1 MVPFRLRRVPT
12 LLTGSVVMHYRN
24 VRSPART
31 AIAYITVLMVHFIV
45 VPIPILIH
53 VRLQVVHLVD
63 YMDDEEHKSKI
74 SLYVVAVL
82 AVIVVAI
89 IAVVAVGYH
98 TKTVPVTTSTT
109 SAANS
114 SLRPP
119 IIAGAHIISVTPAPL
134 IQQLKNNL
142 ASSYLAVYSFPNNS
156 NETLII
162 RMLRYSNNNSAY
174 NAYLLIT
181 NYTFNSTAI
190 SMPALPSGYAGI
202 YITSQPGGL
211 YSITTHKGVYTVT
224 ATLLGSNENL
234 SNAKSYLE
242 QVIAAALR
250 QA

>member
-1 MVPFRLRRVPT
+1 MHASQIAVDSEYSALQNIPALLVQRL
-12 LLTGSVVMHYRN
+12 
-24 VRSPART
+24 
-31 AIAYITVLMVHFIV
+31 V
-45 VPIPILIH
+45 VPLLAPIH

-74 SLYVVAVL
+74 PLYVVAVL
-82 AVIVVAI
+82 AVIVIVVI
-89 IAVVAVGYH
+89 VVVAVGYH

-109 SAANS
+109 SAVTS
-114 SLRPP
+114 SLQPP
-119 IIAGAHIISVTPAPL
+119 SVAGAHIISLISAPP
-134 IQQLKNNL
+134 IQQLENSL
-142 ASSYLAVYSFPNNS
+142 TGSYLAVYSFPNNS

-162 RMLRYSNNNSAY
+162 RVLRYSSSNSTY
-174 NAYLLIT
+174 NAYLYIT

-202 YITSQPGGL
+202 YITSQPGML
-211 YSITTHKGVYTVT
+211 YSITAHKDVYTVT

>member
-1 MVPFRLRRVPT
+1 MVQYWVVS
-12 LLTGSVVMHYRN
+12 LLAPV
-24 VRSPART
+24 
-31 AIAYITVLMVHFIV
+31 
-45 VPIPILIH
+45 H

-63 YMDDEEHKSKI
+63 YMGDGEHKSKI

-98 TKTVPVTTSTT
+98 TKTVPVTTSAT
-109 SAANS
+109 STANS

-119 IIAGAHIISVTPAPL
+119 IIAGAHIISSISAPL

-142 ASSYLAVYSFPNNS
+142 TGSYLAVYSFPNNS

-162 RMLRYSNNNSAY
+162 RVLRYSSSNSAY

-190 SMPALPSGYAGI
+190 SMPGLPSGYAGI
-202 YITSQPGGL
+202 YITSQL
-211 YSITTHKGVYTVT
+211 YSITAHKGVYTVT
-224 ATLLGSNENL
+224 ATLLGSTVHNGVYTMAATLGSNENL
-234 SNAKSYLE
+234 SNARSYLE
-242 QVIAAALR
+242 QVIATALQ

>member
-1 MVPFRLRRVPT
+1 
-12 LLTGSVVMHYRN
+12 
-24 VRSPART
+24 
-31 AIAYITVLMVHFIV
+31 MVHFIV
-45 VPIPILIH
+45 VPLPLLHLH

-82 AVIVVAI
+82 AVIVIAI
-89 IAVVAVGYH
+89 IVVVAVGYH
-98 TKTVPVTTSTT
+98 TKTVPVTTSAA

-119 IIAGAHIISVTPAPL
+119 IIAGAHIISATSAPL
-134 IQQLKNNL
+134 IQQLESNL
-142 ASSYLAVYSFPNNS
+142 TSSYLAVYSFTSNS

-174 NAYLLIT
+174 NAYSYIT
-181 NYTFNSTAI
+181 NYKFNSTAI
-190 SMPALPSGYAGI
+190 SIPALPSGYAGI
-202 YITSQPGGL
+202 YITSQPGRL
-211 YSITTHKGVYTVT
+211 YSITMHKGFYTVT

-242 QVIAAALR
+242 QVIAAALQ